1 MKRKFTVTILIAV
14 LALAAVFVTAC
25 GGKESGVTLV
35 DFPPTAT
42 EEAQKLGSVYQL
54 RRTVSDEDGNEYNL
68 TAEVKTSAGA
78 VVSDVIN
85 ASFELTDIGGYTITY
100 TVTVAEGDV
109 RTSVVTVPC
118 YDDTPPVI
126 NIGTPAD
133 GVVDELYTL
142 PAITFSDL
150 DAVSDRSVTVYLV
163 ADDGTLTEVKGLT
176 ETEGTYTFKPT
187 AAGTYRISAYAKDS
201 SGNEVTRTSD
211 FIVDILLEGEVFN
224 PEYSGARDQLSTNK
238 DPNTQYTFVSAED
251 NKDETYG
258 GAYWLVEPA
267 VTGGVETHLDPRL
280 DVSEYAKYDVITF
293 WLYVEST
300 GTPGEFRLAMLN
312 ELTAQQPVMTKEW
325 VCLELDVDTFVAKVG
340 SQYFYYISYG
350 TFTGV
355 RIGEVMGRYTVDYT
369 VTDPV
374 VGEIDAEAGTPA
386 AVTFSVSGSE
396 PADVPYTVT
405 VTNDKTGAVV
415 DTFTADAGSYTY
427 SIATPGDY
435 TLTVAPENEVYYG
448 TVTKHFTVVKDKR
461 IEVDDS
467 YPAVIE
473 AGEPLDLLSAQVIFK
488 DAPTADEV
496 VCTVYT
502 EAEGEW
508 VKATEG
514 VTSDTYTPAAPGR
527 IKVEYTFGNLDPV
540 AFEMDV
546 VRRGEIFDP
555 AYEGARDQLVL
566 SSTLADV
573 TFVPDAENE
582 DATYGGAYWEIHYSE
597 SNNWCN
603 VNLLPRLDWAEYEK
617 YDVITFWAYVET
629 EETGSPE
636 IAMFNDG
643 THKQIVSPN
652 TWTLCEVD
660 LDKFIKN
667 QNEKYFCALNFQG
680 GARKLRIGEIVAKT
694 AAEVSVTGIEA
705 GMIVGGS
712 ADVSFNVTTTPADLP
727 FAVTVSDPS
736 GTAVAVSTEG
746 NAVSFTATAAGDYS
760 YTVVTNTADYYGAVS
775 GTINVAAGNVIL
787 TDGSYAETTEVG
799 QPFALLEATAYVSGE
814 AQATKPE
821 RKLFVKSTADG
832 DWTDITDS
840 VQDNAYTPA
849 TAGVQLKVTYTYT
862 GLEDLEYIVN
872 VALPNEVFN
881 PAAAYAGDMI
891 STSGDKAD
899 HAFIGTVRTFVSDA
913 DNTDE
918 TYGGAYVQFT
928 IPGTGWADVSITPVF
943 DREAYAEYDYVTV
956 WLYIGQKEG
965 ETDGVVAL
973 PFGNSN
979 YHKRKIMTGEWTRI
993 VLVKGYDGMTGTTAD
1008 NVFHTGYVSGNSTD
1022 SDSFNFAKFLTASWA
1037 AQTEFVRI
1045 GEITGHTFDEST
1057 ESTVTVFD
1065 PSADNVAASV
1075 GQNVTSG
1082 TINTTDAVNPDP
1094 DGGYSGAVV
1103 QWTPPASGWANFY
1116 LRPTT
1121 GVPADYAGYA
1131 RLKVWMYIDTTA
1143 GTPVDFEFLMYN
1155 DARARQKVKTDTW
1168 VEVTLDAGLYFDY
1181 VQSKGNGNSG
1191 NPYFISQTG
1200 WNGASVYFGT
1210 MTAVTYTENA

>member
-1 MKRKFTVTILIAV
+1 MKRKFTVTVLIAV
-14 LALAAVFVTAC
+14 LALTVAFAAAC
-25 GGKESGVTLV
+25 GDKTERSDITLV
-35 DFPPTAT
+35 DFPETRT
-42 EEAQKLGSVYQL
+42 EETQTLGDIYQL
-54 RRTVSDEDGNEYNL
+54 RRTVTDTEGNEYAL

-78 VVSDVIN
+78 VVTDIIN

-100 TVTVAEGDV
+100 TATVAKGDV

-118 YDDTPPVI
+118 KDTTPPVV
-126 NIGTPAD
+126 NIGSPAA
-133 GVVDELYTL
+133 GVVGEVYTL

-176 ETEGTYTFKPT
+176 ETEGTYTFTPT

-201 SGNEVTRTSD
+201 SGNEVTRTAD
-211 FIVDILLEGEVFN
+211 FNVDILLEGEVFN

-258 GAYWLVEPA
+258 GAYWLIEPA
-267 VTGGVETHLDPRL
+267 ATGWVNTLLDPRL

-293 WLYVEST
+293 WIYVEST
-300 GTPGEFRLAMLN
+300 STPGTFSMAMFN
-312 ELTAQQPVMTKEW
+312 DKECAQTVMTKEW
-325 VCLELDVDTFVAKVG
+325 VCLELDVDKFIEKVE
-340 SQYFYYISYG
+340 SQYFYAISYG
-350 TFTGV
+350 GITGA
-355 RIGEVMGRYTVDYT
+355 RIGEIMGRYNASFE

-374 VGEIDAEAGTPA
+374 VGTITDQPA
-386 AVTFSVSGSE
+386 KVTFSVTETPEGM
-396 PADVPYTVT
+396 PYTVT
-405 VTNDKTGAVV
+405 VTNDETGAVV
-415 DTFTADAGSYTY
+415 DTFTANAGSYTY

-435 TLTVAPENEVYYG
+435 TLSVAPAESVYYG
-448 TVTKHFTVVKDKR
+448 GATETFTVKRDMR
-461 IEVDDS
+461 IEVEDD
-467 YPAVIE
+467 YPTVVE
-473 AGEPLDLLSAQVIFK
+473 ANVPMDLYGAQVISSGS
-488 DAPTADEV
+488 PTADEV
-496 VCTVYT
+496 VRKIYSYVDDEWVDVTAD
-502 EAEGEW
+502 AEGD
-508 VKATEG
+508 A
-514 VTSDTYTPAAPGR
+514 YTPETVGR
-527 IKVEYTFGNLDPV
+527 IKVEYTFGELDAVTYEIVV
-540 AFEMDV
+540 AG
-546 VRRGEIFDP
+546 RGEIFDP
-555 AYEGARDQLVL
+555 AYEGAREQLGL
-566 SSTLADV
+566 SSTLASMM
-573 TFVPDAENE
+573 FVPDAENE
-582 DATYGGAYWEIHYSE
+582 DTTYGGAYWEIHYSE

-603 VNLLPRLDWAEYEK
+603 VNLLPRLDWSEYEK
-617 YDVITFWAYVET
+617 YDVITFWVYVGYE
-629 EETGSPE
+629 GDARFDV
-636 IAMFNDG
+636 AMFNDG
-643 THKQIVSPN
+643 SHVQNVRTN

-660 LDKFIKN
+660 IDKFISN
-667 QNEKYFCALNFQG
+667 ANSQYFCAHNFRSG
-680 GARKLRIGEIVAKT
+680 THTLRIGEITAKT
-694 AAEVSVTGIEA
+694 AADVAVTGVDA

-712 ADVSFNVTTTPADLP
+712 ADVSFDVTTTPADLP
-727 FAVTVSDPS
+727 FAVTVTDPS
-736 GTAVAVSTEG
+736 GAAVAVSTEG
-746 NAVSFTATAAGDYS
+746 NTVSFTATAAGDYS
-760 YTVVTNTADYYGAVS
+760 YTVVTNTADYYGAAS

-787 TDGSYAETTEVG
+787 TDGSYADITEVG
-799 QPFALLEATAYVSGE
+799 QPFTLLDATAYVSGE
-814 AQATKPE
+814 AQATEPE
-821 RKLFVKSTADG
+821 RKLFIKTAADG
-832 DWTDITDS
+832 DWTDITAS
-840 VQDNAYTPA
+840 VQNNAYTPA
-849 TAGVQLKVTYTYT
+849 AAGIQLKVTYTYA

-872 VALPNEVFN
+872 VAMPNEVFN
-881 PAAAYAGDMI
+881 PAAVYAGDMI
-891 STSGDKAD
+891 STSGG
-899 HAFIGTVRTFVSDA
+899 AFNGTVRTFVSDA

-928 IPGTGWADVSITPVF
+928 IPGTDWADISITPVF
-943 DREAYAEYDYVTV
+943 DREAYAGYDYITV
-956 WLYIGQKEG
+956 WLYIGQKAG

-1008 NVFHTGYVSGNSTD
+1008 NVFHTGYVSGNSTA

-1037 AQTEFVRI
+1037 AQTAFVRV
-1045 GEITGHTFDEST
+1045 GEITGHTFDESN

-1082 TINTTDAVNPDP
+1082 TINTTDAVNPAP
-1094 DGGYSGAVV
+1094 EGGYSGAVV

-1143 GTPVDFEFLMYN
+1143 GTPADFEFLMYN

-1210 MTAVTYTENA
+1210 MTAVTYIEKA

>member
-133 GVVDELYTL
+133 GVVGELYTL

-163 ADDGTLTEVKGLT
+163 ADDGTLTEVEGLT

-374 VGEIDAEAGTPA
+374 VTTITDDPAE
-386 AVTFSVSGSE
+386 VTFSVSGSE

-405 VTNDKTGAVV
+405 VTSDKTGDVV

-427 SIATPGDY
+427 SISDPGDY
-435 TLTVAPENEVYYG
+435 TLTVAPEQEVYYG
-448 TVTKHFTVVKDKR
+448 AVTKQFTVLRDKR
-461 IEVDDS
+461 IEVDGS

-473 AGEPLDLLSAQVIFK
+473 AGEPLALLSAEVVSK
-488 DAPTADEV
+488 GAPTQDVV
-496 VCTVYT
+496 VCKVYT
-502 EAEGEW
+502 EEEGEW
-508 VKATEG
+508 VEVTESVG
-514 VTSDTYTPAAPGR
+514 DTYTPATTGR
-527 IKVEYTFGNLDPV
+527 VKVEYTFDNLDPV

-546 VRRGEIFDP
+546 ARRGEIFDP
-555 AYEGARDQLVL
+555 AYEGALSQMVL
-566 SSTLADV
+566 SQTSAEP

-582 DATYGGAYWEIHYSE
+582 DATYGGAYWEITYSG
-597 SNNWCN
+597 SWCDMSK
-603 VNLLPRLDWAEYEK
+603 LLPRLDWSAYEK

-629 EETGSPE
+629 KETGLPE

-643 THKQIVSPN
+643 AHKQIVSPN

-660 LDKFIKN
+660 LDKFIENAN
-667 QNEKYFCALNFQG
+667 QQYFCSLDFRK
-680 GARKLRIGEIVAKT
+680 GARKLRIGEIMARY
-694 AAEVSVTGIEA
+694 
-705 GMIVGGS
+705 
-712 ADVSFNVTTTPADLP
+712 
-727 FAVTVSDPS
+727 AV
-736 GTAVAVSTEG
+736 
-746 NAVSFTATAAGDYS
+746 S
-760 YTVVTNTADYYGAVS
+760 YTVADLEVGTVDTEAGTPATVTFSVTAAPEVPYTVTVTDAAGEVVAPASSEAGKYTYSIAELGDYTITVAPENEAYYGTVTETFTVKRDMRIEVNGKYPTIIEADVPLTLLSAEVISKGSPTEDAVVRKVYS
-775 GTINVAAGNVIL
+775 RIDEEWVDV
-787 TDGSYAETTEVG
+787 TDDVVG
-799 QPFALLEATAYVSGE
+799 
-814 AQATKPE
+814 
-821 RKLFVKSTADG
+821 D
-832 DWTDITDS
+832 
-840 VQDNAYTPA
+840 AYTPA
-849 TAGVQLKVTYTYT
+849 AAGRIKVEYTFEELDPVVFELT
-862 GLEDLEYIVN
+862 
-872 VALPNEVFN
+872 VARRGEVFD
-881 PAAAYAGDMI
+881 PAASYAGDQI
-891 STSGDKAD
+891 SASGG
-899 HAFIGTVRTFVSDA
+899 AFTGTVKTFVSA
-913 DNTDE
+913 EDNTDE
-918 TYGGAYVQFT
+918 TYGGAYWQFT
-928 IPGTGWADVSITPVF
+928 VPGTDWAGIKLTPTFDVA
-943 DREAYAEYDYVTV
+943 DYAKYDYVTV
-956 WLYIGQKEG
+956 WVYIGQQEG
-965 ETDGVVAL
+965 AAEGVVAL
-973 PFGNSN
+973 PFGNSSH
-979 YHKRKIMTGEWTRI
+979 HKRKIMTGAWTRV
-993 VLVKGYDGMTGTTAD
+993 VLVKPYDGMTGATAD
-1008 NVFHTGYVSGNSTD
+1008 NIFYTNFNSGNAEKAH
-1022 SDSFNFAKFLTASWA
+1022 SFEFNNFITANWA
-1037 AQTEFVRI
+1037 AQNEFVRI
-1045 GEITGHTFDEST
+1045 GEITGHTFDESEAET
-1057 ESTVTVFD
+1057 ITLFD
-1065 PSADNVAASV
+1065 PSAENAAASV

-1116 LRPTT
+1116 LRPMT
-1121 GVPADYAGYA
+1121 GVATDYVGYVRA
-1131 RLKVWMYIDTTA
+1131 KVWIYIKTA
-1143 GTPVDFEFLMYN
+1143 DGTSVDFEMYMFN
-1155 DARARQKVKTDTW
+1155 DAKARQKIKTDTW
-1168 VEVTLDAGLYFDY
+1168 VEMTLDAGMYFDY
-1181 VQSKGNGNSG
+1181 VQGNSG
-1191 NPYFISQTG
+1191 NSSNPYFVSSNAWG
-1200 WNGASVYFGT
+1200 DVELYFGT

>member
-1 MKRKFTVTILIAV
+1 MKRKFTVTVLIAV
-14 LALAAVFVTAC
+14 LALTVAFAAAC
-25 GGKESGVTLV
+25 GDKTERSDITLV
-35 DFPPTAT
+35 DFPETRT
-42 EEAQKLGSVYQL
+42 EETQTLGDIYQL
-54 RRTVSDEDGNEYNL
+54 RRTVTDTEGNEYAL

-78 VVSDVIN
+78 VVTDIIN

-100 TVTVAEGDV
+100 TATVAKGDV

-118 YDDTPPVI
+118 KDTTPPVV
-126 NIGTPAD
+126 NIGSPAA
-133 GVVDELYTL
+133 GVVGEVYTL

-176 ETEGTYTFKPT
+176 ETEGTYTFTPT

-201 SGNEVTRTSD
+201 SGNEVTRTAD
-211 FIVDILLEGEVFN
+211 FNVDILLEGEVFN

-258 GAYWLVEPA
+258 GAYWLIEPA
-267 VTGGVETHLDPRL
+267 ATGWVNTLLDPRL

-293 WLYVEST
+293 WIYVEST
-300 GTPGEFRLAMLN
+300 STPGTFSMAMFN
-312 ELTAQQPVMTKEW
+312 DKECAQTVMTKEW
-325 VCLELDVDTFVAKVG
+325 VCLELDVDKFIEKVE
-340 SQYFYYISYG
+340 SQYFYAISYG
-350 TFTGV
+350 GITGA
-355 RIGEVMGRYTVDYT
+355 RIGEIMGRYNASFE

-374 VGEIDAEAGTPA
+374 VGTITDQPA
-386 AVTFSVSGSE
+386 KVTFSVTETPEGM
-396 PADVPYTVT
+396 PYTVT
-405 VTNDKTGAVV
+405 VTNDETGAVV
-415 DTFTADAGSYTY
+415 DTFTANAGSYTY

-435 TLTVAPENEVYYG
+435 TLSVAPAESVYYG
-448 TVTKHFTVVKDKR
+448 GATETFTVKRDMR
-461 IEVDDS
+461 IEVEDD
-467 YPAVIE
+467 YPTVVE
-473 AGEPLDLLSAQVIFK
+473 ANVPMDLYGAQVISSGS
-488 DAPTADEV
+488 PTADEV
-496 VCTVYT
+496 VRKIYSYVDDEWVDVTAD
-502 EAEGEW
+502 AEGD
-508 VKATEG
+508 A
-514 VTSDTYTPAAPGR
+514 YTPETVGR
-527 IKVEYTFGNLDPV
+527 IKVEYTFGELDAVTYEIVV
-540 AFEMDV
+540 AG
-546 VRRGEIFDP
+546 RGEIFDP
-555 AYEGARDQLVL
+555 AYEGAREQLGL
-566 SSTLADV
+566 SSTLASMM
-573 TFVPDAENE
+573 FVPDAENE
-582 DATYGGAYWEIHYSE
+582 DTTYGGAYWEIHYSE

-603 VNLLPRLDWAEYEK
+603 VNLLPRLDWSEYEK
-617 YDVITFWAYVET
+617 YDVITFWVYVGYE
-629 EETGSPE
+629 GDARFDV
-636 IAMFNDG
+636 AMFNDG
-643 THKQIVSPN
+643 SHVQNVRTN

-660 LDKFIKN
+660 IDKFISN
-667 QNEKYFCALNFQG
+667 ANSQYFCAHNFRSG
-680 GARKLRIGEIVAKT
+680 THTLRIGEITAKT
-694 AAEVSVTGIEA
+694 AADVAVTGVDA

-712 ADVSFNVTTTPADLP
+712 ADVSFDVTTTPADLP
-727 FAVTVSDPS
+727 FAVTVTDPS
-736 GTAVAVSTEG
+736 GAAVAVSTEG
-746 NAVSFTATAAGDYS
+746 NTVSFTATAAGDYS
-760 YTVVTNTADYYGAVS
+760 YTVVTNTADYYGAAS

-787 TDGSYAETTEVG
+787 TDGSYADITEVG
-799 QPFALLEATAYVSGE
+799 QPFTLLDATAYVSGE
-814 AQATKPE
+814 AQATEPE
-821 RKLFVKSTADG
+821 RKLFIKTAADG
-832 DWTDITDS
+832 DWTDITAS
-840 VQDNAYTPA
+840 VQNNAYTPA
-849 TAGVQLKVTYTYT
+849 AAGIQLKVTYTYA

-872 VALPNEVFN
+872 VAMPNEVFN
-881 PAAAYAGDMI
+881 PAAVYAGDMI
-891 STSGDKAD
+891 STSGG
-899 HAFIGTVRTFVSDA
+899 AFNGTVRTFVSDA

-928 IPGTGWADVSITPVF
+928 IPGTDWADISITPVF
-943 DREAYAEYDYVTV
+943 DREAYAGYDYITV
-956 WLYIGQKEG
+956 WLYIGQKAG

-1008 NVFHTGYVSGNSTD
+1008 NVFHTGYVSGNSTA

-1037 AQTEFVRI
+1037 AQTAFVRV
-1045 GEITGHTFDEST
+1045 GEITGHTFDESN

-1082 TINTTDAVNPDP
+1082 TINTTDAVNPAP
-1094 DGGYSGAVV
+1094 EGGYSGAVV

-1143 GTPVDFEFLMYN
+1143 GTPADFEFLMYN

-1210 MTAVTYTENA
+1210 MTAVTYTEKA

>member
-42 EEAQKLGSVYQL
+42 EEAQKLGDVYQL

-126 NIGTPAD
+126 NIGTAAD
-133 GVVDELYTL
+133 GVVGELYTL

-150 DAVSDRSVTVYLV
+150 DAVSERSVTVYLV
-163 ADDGTLTEVKGLT
+163 AADGGLTEVKGLT
-176 ETEGTYTFKPT
+176 ETEGTYTFTPT

-224 PEYSGARDQLSTNK
+224 PEYSGARDQLSTDK
-238 DPNTQYTFVSAED
+238 DPNTNIEFVPAED
-251 NKDETYG
+251 NDDETYG
-258 GAYWLVEPA
+258 GAYWLVEPTD
-267 VTGGVETHLDPRL
+267 TGWVNTYLEPRL

-293 WLYVEST
+293 WIYVEST
-300 GTPGEFRLAMLN
+300 STPGTFKMAMFN
-312 ELTAQQPVMTKEW
+312 DSECAQTVMTQEW
-325 VCLELDVDTFVAKVG
+325 VCLEIDVDKFIEKVE
-340 SQYFYYISYG
+340 SQYFYAISYG
-350 TFTGV
+350 GITGA
-355 RIGEVMGRYTVDYT
+355 RIGEIMGRYNASFE
-369 VTDPV
+369 VTEPE
-374 VGEIDAEAGTPA
+374 VGTITGQPAE
-386 AVTFSVSGSE
+386 VTFSVTETPEGI
-396 PADVPYTVT
+396 PYNVT
-405 VTNDKTGAVV
+405 VTNDETGAVV
-415 DTFTADAGSYTY
+415 DTFTAEDGDYTY

-435 TLTVAPENEVYYG
+435 TLSVSPAEAVYYG
-448 TVTKHFTVVKDKR
+448 GATRNFTVLRDMR
-461 IEVDDS
+461 IEVEDD
-467 YPAVIE
+467 YPTVVE
-473 AGEPLDLLSAQVIFK
+473 ANVPMDLYGAQVISSGS
-488 DAPTADEV
+488 PTAEEV
-496 VCTVYT
+496 VRKIYSYVDDEWVDVTADAEGDVYT
-502 EAEGEW
+502 PEA
-508 VKATEG
+508 V
-514 VTSDTYTPAAPGR
+514 GR
-527 IKVEYTFGNLDPV
+527 IKVEYTFGELDAVTYEIAV
-540 AFEMDV
+540 AG
-546 VRRGEIFDP
+546 RGEIFDP
-555 AYEGARDQLVL
+555 AYEDARSQLVL
-566 SSTLADV
+566 SQKAAV
-573 TFVPDAENE
+573 PTFVPDAENE
-582 DATYGGAYWEIHYSE
+582 DTTYGGAYWNIAYSGD
-597 SNNWCN
+597 WCN
-603 VNLLPRLDWAEYEK
+603 VNLLPRLDWSEYEK
-617 YDVITFWAYVET
+617 YDVITFWVYVGYEGDT
-629 EETGSPE
+629 TFDV
-636 IAMFNDG
+636 AMFNDG
-643 THKQIVSPN
+643 THVQNVRTN

-660 LDKFIKN
+660 IDKFISN
-667 QNEKYFCALNFQG
+667 ANSQYFCAHNFRSG
-680 GARKLRIGEIVAKT
+680 THTLRIGEITAKT
-694 AAEVSVTGIEA
+694 AAEVSVEVSA
-705 GMIVGGS
+705 GMVAAGGS
-712 ADVSFNVTTTPADLP
+712 ADVTLTVTTVPSDLP
-727 FAVTVSDPS
+727 FALTVTNPSGAAVATTVENNVASFETETTGVYTYAVVSDS
-736 GTAVAVSTEG
+736 AEYYGTAEG
-746 NAVSFTATAAGDYS
+746 SFNVYPSNIILLDGD
-760 YTVVTNTADYYGAVS
+760 ADYAGA
-775 GTINVAAGNVIL
+775 
-787 TDGSYAETTEVG
+787 TEVG
-799 QPFALLEATAYVSGE
+799 QPFTLLDATAYVEGTGT
-814 AQATKPE
+814 ADPE
-821 RKLFVKSTADG
+821 RRLFLKTASDG

-881 PAAAYAGDMI
+881 PAAVYAGDMI
-891 STSGDKAD
+891 TTSGDKPD

-928 IPGTGWADVSITPVF
+928 IPGTGWADVSITPTF
-943 DREAYAEYDYVTV
+943 DVSYYAEYDYVTV

-979 YHKRKIMTGEWTRI
+979 YHKRKIMTGAWTRV

-1065 PSADNVAASV
+1065 PSAKNVAASV

-1103 QWTPPASGWANFY
+1103 QWTPPASGWVNFY

-1155 DARARQKVKTDTW
+1155 DTRARQKVKTDTW

-1181 VQSKGNGNSG
+1181 VQSKKGDVNSG

>member
-42 EEAQKLGSVYQL
+42 EEAQKLGDVYQL

-126 NIGTPAD
+126 NIGTAAD
-133 GVVDELYTL
+133 GVVGELYTL

-150 DAVSDRSVTVYLV
+150 DAVSERSVTVYLV
-163 ADDGTLTEVKGLT
+163 AADGGLTEVKGLT
-176 ETEGTYTFKPT
+176 ETEGTYTFTPT

-224 PEYSGARDQLSTNK
+224 PEYSGARDQLSTDK
-238 DPNTQYTFVSAED
+238 DPNTNIEFVPAED
-251 NKDETYG
+251 NDDETYG
-258 GAYWLVEPA
+258 GAYWLVEPTD
-267 VTGGVETHLDPRL
+267 TGWVNTNLEPRL

-293 WLYVEST
+293 WIYVEST
-300 GTPGEFRLAMLN
+300 STPGTFKMAMFNDN
-312 ELTAQQPVMTKEW
+312 ECAQTVMTQEW
-325 VCLELDVDTFVAKVG
+325 VCLEIDVDKFIEKVE
-340 SQYFYYISYG
+340 SQYFYAISYG
-350 TFTGV
+350 GITGA
-355 RIGEVMGRYTVDYT
+355 RIGEIMGRYNASFN

-374 VGEIDAEAGTPA
+374 VGTITDQPAE
-386 AVTFSVSGSE
+386 VTFSVTAD

-405 VTNDKTGAVV
+405 VTSDKTGETV

-427 SIATPGDY
+427 SISDPGDY
-435 TLTVAPENEVYYG
+435 MLTVAPEQEVYYG
-448 TVTKHFTVVKDKR
+448 GATKHFTVLRDKR
-461 IEVDDS
+461 IEVDGS

-473 AGEPLDLLSAQVIFK
+473 AGEPLTLLSAEVISK
-488 DAPTADEV
+488 GAPTQDVV
-496 VCTVYT
+496 VCKVYT
-502 EAEGEW
+502 EEEGEW
-508 VKATEG
+508 VEVTEG
-514 VTSDTYTPAAPGR
+514 VGDTYTPAATGR
-527 IKVEYTFGNLDPV
+527 VKVEYTFGNLDPV

-555 AYEGARDQLVL
+555 AYAGARDQMVV

-573 TFVPDAENE
+573 KFVSAAENE
-582 DATYGGAYWEIHYSE
+582 DATYGGAYWNIAYSG
-597 SNNWCN
+597 NWCN
-603 VNLLPRLDWAEYEK
+603 VNLLPRLDWSEYEK
-617 YDVITFWAYVET
+617 YDVITFWVYVGYEGDARFDVT
-629 EETGSPE
+629 
-636 IAMFNDG
+636 MFNDG
-643 THKQIVSPN
+643 SHVQNVRTN

-660 LDKFIKN
+660 IDKFISN
-667 QNEKYFCALNFQG
+667 ANSQYFCAHNFRSG
-680 GARKLRIGEIVAKT
+680 THTLRIGEITAKT
-694 AAEVSVTGIEA
+694 AADVAVTGVDA

-712 ADVSFNVTTTPADLP
+712 ADVSFDVTTTPADLP
-727 FAVTVSDPS
+727 FAVTVTDPS
-736 GTAVAVSTEG
+736 GAAVAVSTEG
-746 NAVSFTATAAGDYS
+746 NTVSFTATAAGDYS
-760 YTVVTNTADYYGAVS
+760 YTVVTNTADYYGAAS

-787 TDGSYAETTEVG
+787 TDGSYADITEVG
-799 QPFALLEATAYVSGE
+799 QPFTLLDATAYVSGE
-814 AQATKPE
+814 AQATEPE
-821 RKLFVKSTADG
+821 RKLFIKTAADG
-832 DWTDITDS
+832 DWTDITAS
-840 VQDNAYTPA
+840 VQNNAYTPA
-849 TAGVQLKVTYTYT
+849 AAGIQLKVTYTYA

-872 VALPNEVFN
+872 VAMPNEVFN
-881 PAAAYAGDMI
+881 PAAVYAGDMI
-891 STSGDKAD
+891 STSGG
-899 HAFIGTVRTFVSDA
+899 AFNGTVRTFVSDA

-928 IPGTGWADVSITPVF
+928 IPGTDWADISITPVF
-943 DREAYAEYDYVTV
+943 DREAYAGYDYITV
-956 WLYIGQKEG
+956 WLYIGQKAG

-1008 NVFHTGYVSGNSTD
+1008 NVFHTGYVSGNSTA

-1037 AQTEFVRI
+1037 AQTAFVRV
-1045 GEITGHTFDEST
+1045 GEITGHTFDESN

-1082 TINTTDAVNPDP
+1082 TINTTDAVNPAP
-1094 DGGYSGAVV
+1094 EGGYSGAVV

-1143 GTPVDFEFLMYN
+1143 GTPADFEFLMYN

-1210 MTAVTYTENA
+1210 MTAVTYTEKA

>member
-35 DFPPTAT
+35 DFPATAT
-42 EEAQKLGSVYQL
+42 EEAQKLGDVYQL

-126 NIGTPAD
+126 NIGTAAD
-133 GVVDELYTL
+133 GVVGELYTL

-150 DAVSDRSVTVYLV
+150 DAVSERSVTVYLV
-163 ADDGTLTEVKGLT
+163 AADGGLTEVKGLT
-176 ETEGTYTFKPT
+176 ETEGTYTFTPT

-224 PEYSGARDQLSTNK
+224 PEYSGARDQLSTDK
-238 DPNTQYTFVSAED
+238 DPNTNIEFVPAED
-251 NKDETYG
+251 NDDETYG
-258 GAYWLVEPA
+258 GAYWLVEPTDIGW
-267 VTGGVETHLDPRL
+267 VNTYLEPRL

-293 WLYVEST
+293 WIYVEST
-300 GTPGEFRLAMLN
+300 STPGTFKMAMFNDN
-312 ELTAQQPVMTKEW
+312 ECAQTVMTQEW
-325 VCLELDVDTFVAKVG
+325 VCLEIDVDKFIEKVE
-340 SQYFYYISYG
+340 SQYFYAISYG
-350 TFTGV
+350 GITGA
-355 RIGEVMGRYTVDYT
+355 RIGEIMGRYNASFN

-374 VGEIDAEAGTPA
+374 VGTITGQPAE
-386 AVTFSVSGSE
+386 VTFSVTETPEGL
-396 PADVPYTVT
+396 PYNVT
-405 VTNDKTGAVV
+405 VTNDETGAVV
-415 DTFTADAGSYTY
+415 DTFTANAGSYTY

-435 TLTVAPENEVYYG
+435 TLSVSPSEAVYYG
-448 TVTKHFTVVKDKR
+448 GATRNFTVLNDMR
-461 IEVDDS
+461 IEVEDD
-467 YPAVIE
+467 YPTVVE
-473 AGEPLDLLSAQVIFK
+473 ANVPMDLYGAQVISSGS
-488 DAPTADEV
+488 PTPDEV
-496 VCTVYT
+496 VRKIYSYVDDEWVDVTADAEGDVYT
-502 EAEGEW
+502 PEA
-508 VKATEG
+508 V
-514 VTSDTYTPAAPGR
+514 GR
-527 IKVEYTFGNLDPV
+527 IKVEYTFGELDAVTYEIAV
-540 AFEMDV
+540 AG
-546 VRRGEIFDP
+546 RGEIFDP
-555 AYEGARDQLVL
+555 AYEDARSQLVL
-566 SSTLADV
+566 SQKAAV
-573 TFVPDAENE
+573 PTFVPDAENE
-582 DATYGGAYWEIHYSE
+582 DTTYGGAYWNIAYSGD
-597 SNNWCN
+597 WCN
-603 VNLLPRLDWAEYEK
+603 VNLLPRLDWSEYEK
-617 YDVITFWAYVET
+617 YDVITFWVYVGYEGDT
-629 EETGSPE
+629 TFDV
-636 IAMFNDG
+636 AMFNDG
-643 THKQIVSPN
+643 THVQNVRTN

-660 LDKFIKN
+660 IDKFISN
-667 QNEKYFCALNFQG
+667 ANSQYFCAHNFRSG
-680 GARKLRIGEIVAKT
+680 THTLRIGEIVAKT
-694 AAEVSVTGIEA
+694 AAEVSVEVSA
-705 GMIVGGS
+705 GMVAAGGS
-712 ADVSFNVTTTPADLP
+712 ADVTLTVTTTPADLP
-727 FAVTVSDPS
+727 FAVTVTDPS
-736 GTAVAVSTEG
+736 GAAVATTVEN
-746 NAVSFTATAAGDYS
+746 NAVSFETETTGVYTYAVVSDSAEYYGTAEGSFNVYPSNIILLDGD
-760 YTVVTNTADYYGAVS
+760 ADYAGA
-775 GTINVAAGNVIL
+775 
-787 TDGSYAETTEVG
+787 TEVG
-799 QPFALLEATAYVSGE
+799 QPFTLLDATAYVEGTGT
-814 AQATKPE
+814 ADPE
-821 RKLFVKSTADG
+821 RKLFIKTAADG

-881 PAAAYAGDMI
+881 PAAVYAGDRI
-891 STSGDKAD
+891 ATSGDKPD

-928 IPGTGWADVSITPVF
+928 IPGTGWADVSITPTF
-943 DREAYAEYDYVTV
+943 DVSYYAEYDYITV
-956 WLYIGQKEG
+956 WLYIGQKAG

-979 YHKRKIMTGEWTRI
+979 YHKRKIMTGAWTRV

-1008 NVFHTGYVSGNSTD
+1008 NVFHTGYVSGNSTA

-1065 PSADNVAASV
+1065 PSAENVAASV

-1082 TINTTDAVNPDP
+1082 TINTTDAVNPDS
-1094 DGGYSGAVV
+1094 DGGYSGEVV

-1143 GTPVDFEFLMYN
+1143 GTPADFEFLMYN

>member
-35 DFPPTAT
+35 DFPATAT
-42 EEAQKLGSVYQL
+42 EEAQKLGDVYQL

-126 NIGTPAD
+126 NIGTAAD
-133 GVVDELYTL
+133 GVVGELYTL

-150 DAVSDRSVTVYLV
+150 DAVSERSVTVYLV
-163 ADDGTLTEVKGLT
+163 AADGGLTEVKGLT
-176 ETEGTYTFKPT
+176 ETEGTYTFTPT

-224 PEYSGARDQLSTNK
+224 PEYSGARDQLSTDK
-238 DPNTQYTFVSAED
+238 DPNTNIEFVPAED
-251 NKDETYG
+251 NDDETYG
-258 GAYWLVEPA
+258 GAYWLVEPTD
-267 VTGGVETHLDPRL
+267 TGWVNTYLEPRL

-293 WLYVEST
+293 WIYVEST
-300 GTPGEFRLAMLN
+300 STPGTFKMAMFNDN
-312 ELTAQQPVMTKEW
+312 ECAQTVMTQEW
-325 VCLELDVDTFVAKVG
+325 VCLEIDVDKFIEKVE
-340 SQYFYYISYG
+340 SQYFYAISYG
-350 TFTGV
+350 GITGA
-355 RIGEVMGRYTVDYT
+355 RIGEIMGRYNASFE
-369 VTDPV
+369 VTEPE
-374 VGEIDAEAGTPA
+374 VGTITGQPAE
-386 AVTFSVSGSE
+386 VTFSVTETPEGL
-396 PADVPYTVT
+396 PYNVT
-405 VTNDKTGAVV
+405 VTNDETGAVV
-415 DTFTADAGSYTY
+415 DTFTANAGSYTY

-435 TLTVAPENEVYYG
+435 TLSVSPSEAVYYG
-448 TVTKHFTVVKDKR
+448 GATRNFTVLNDMR
-461 IEVDDS
+461 IEVEDD
-467 YPAVIE
+467 YPTVVE
-473 AGEPLDLLSAQVIFK
+473 ANVPMDLYGAQVISSGS
-488 DAPTADEV
+488 PTPDEV
-496 VCTVYT
+496 VRKIYSYVDDEWVDVTADAEGDVYT
-502 EAEGEW
+502 PEA
-508 VKATEG
+508 V
-514 VTSDTYTPAAPGR
+514 GR
-527 IKVEYTFGNLDPV
+527 IKVEYTFGELDAVTYEIAV
-540 AFEMDV
+540 AG
-546 VRRGEIFDP
+546 RGEIFDP
-555 AYEGARDQLVL
+555 AYEDARSQLVL
-566 SSTLADV
+566 SQKAAV
-573 TFVPDAENE
+573 PTFVPDAENE
-582 DATYGGAYWEIHYSE
+582 DTTYGGAYWNIAYSGD
-597 SNNWCN
+597 WCN
-603 VNLLPRLDWAEYEK
+603 VNLLPRLDWSEYEK
-617 YDVITFWAYVET
+617 YDVITFWVYVGYEGDT
-629 EETGSPE
+629 TFDV
-636 IAMFNDG
+636 AMFNDG
-643 THKQIVSPN
+643 THVQNVRTN

-660 LDKFIKN
+660 IDKFISN
-667 QNEKYFCALNFQG
+667 ANSQYFCAHNFRSG
-680 GARKLRIGEIVAKT
+680 THTLRIGEIVAKT
-694 AAEVSVTGIEA
+694 AAEVSVEVSA
-705 GMIVGGS
+705 GMVAAGGS
-712 ADVSFNVTTTPADLP
+712 ADVTLTVTTTPADLP
-727 FAVTVSDPS
+727 FAVTVTDPS
-736 GTAVAVSTEG
+736 GAAVATTVEN
-746 NAVSFTATAAGDYS
+746 NAVSFETETTGVYTYAVVSDSAEYYGTAEGSFNVYPSNIILLDGD
-760 YTVVTNTADYYGAVS
+760 ADYAGA
-775 GTINVAAGNVIL
+775 
-787 TDGSYAETTEVG
+787 TEVG
-799 QPFALLEATAYVSGE
+799 QPFTLLDATAYVEGTGT
-814 AQATKPE
+814 ADPE
-821 RKLFVKSTADG
+821 RKLFIKTAADG

-881 PAAAYAGDMI
+881 PAAVYAGDRI
-891 STSGDKAD
+891 ATSGDKPD

-928 IPGTGWADVSITPVF
+928 IPGTGWADVSITPTF
-943 DREAYAEYDYVTV
+943 DVSYYAEYDYITV
-956 WLYIGQKEG
+956 WLYIGQKAG

-979 YHKRKIMTGEWTRI
+979 YHKRKIMTGAWTRV

-1008 NVFHTGYVSGNSTD
+1008 NVFHTGYVSGNSTA

-1045 GEITGHTFDEST
+1045 GEITGHIFDEST

-1065 PSADNVAASV
+1065 PSAENVAASV

-1082 TINTTDAVNPDP
+1082 TINTTDAVNPDS
-1094 DGGYSGAVV
+1094 DGGYSGEVV

-1143 GTPVDFEFLMYN
+1143 GTPADFEFLMYN

>member
-35 DFPPTAT
+35 DFPATAT
-42 EEAQKLGSVYQL
+42 EEAQKLGDVYQL

-126 NIGTPAD
+126 NIGTAAD
-133 GVVDELYTL
+133 GVVGELYTL

-150 DAVSDRSVTVYLV
+150 DAVSERSVTVYLV
-163 ADDGTLTEVKGLT
+163 AADGGLTEVKGLT
-176 ETEGTYTFKPT
+176 ETEGTYTFTPT

-224 PEYSGARDQLSTNK
+224 PEYSGARDQLSTDK
-238 DPNTQYTFVSAED
+238 DPNTNIEFVPAED
-251 NKDETYG
+251 NDDETYG
-258 GAYWLVEPA
+258 GAYWLVEPTD
-267 VTGGVETHLDPRL
+267 TGWVNTYLEPRL

-293 WLYVEST
+293 WIYVEST
-300 GTPGEFRLAMLN
+300 STPGTFKMAMFNDN
-312 ELTAQQPVMTKEW
+312 ECAQTVMTQEW
-325 VCLELDVDTFVAKVG
+325 VCLEIDVDKFIEKVE
-340 SQYFYYISYG
+340 SQYFYAISYG
-350 TFTGV
+350 GITGA
-355 RIGEVMGRYTVDYT
+355 RIGEIMGRYNASFE
-369 VTDPV
+369 VTEPE
-374 VGEIDAEAGTPA
+374 VGTITGQPAE
-386 AVTFSVSGSE
+386 VTFSVTETPEGL
-396 PADVPYTVT
+396 PYNVT
-405 VTNDKTGAVV
+405 VTNDETGAVV
-415 DTFTADAGSYTY
+415 DTFTANAGSYTY

-435 TLTVAPENEVYYG
+435 TLSVSPSEAVYYG
-448 TVTKHFTVVKDKR
+448 GATRNFTVLNDMR
-461 IEVDDS
+461 IEVEDD
-467 YPAVIE
+467 YPTVVE
-473 AGEPLDLLSAQVIFK
+473 ANVPMDLYGAQVISSGS
-488 DAPTADEV
+488 PTPDEV
-496 VCTVYT
+496 VRKIYSYVDDEWVDVTADAEGDVYT
-502 EAEGEW
+502 PEA
-508 VKATEG
+508 V
-514 VTSDTYTPAAPGR
+514 GR
-527 IKVEYTFGNLDPV
+527 IKVEYTFGELDAVTYEIAV
-540 AFEMDV
+540 AG
-546 VRRGEIFDP
+546 RGEIFDP
-555 AYEGARDQLVL
+555 AYEDARSQLVL
-566 SSTLADV
+566 SQKAAV
-573 TFVPDAENE
+573 PTFVPDAENE
-582 DATYGGAYWEIHYSE
+582 DTTYGGAYWNIAYSGD
-597 SNNWCN
+597 WCN
-603 VNLLPRLDWAEYEK
+603 VNLLPRLDWSEYEK
-617 YDVITFWAYVET
+617 YDVITFWVYVGYE
-629 EETGSPE
+629 SDARFDV
-636 IAMFNDG
+636 AMFNDG
-643 THKQIVSPN
+643 THVQNVRTN

-660 LDKFIKN
+660 IDKFISN
-667 QNEKYFCALNFQG
+667 ANSQYFCAHNFRSG
-680 GARKLRIGEIVAKT
+680 THTLRIGEIVAKT
-694 AAEVSVTGIEA
+694 AAEVSVEVSA
-705 GMIVGGS
+705 GMVAAGGS
-712 ADVSFNVTTTPADLP
+712 ADVTLTVTTTPADLP
-727 FAVTVSDPS
+727 FAVTVTDPS
-736 GTAVAVSTEG
+736 GAAVATTVEN
-746 NAVSFTATAAGDYS
+746 NAVSFETETTGVYTYAVVSDSAEYYGTAEGSFNVYPSNIILLDGD
-760 YTVVTNTADYYGAVS
+760 ADYAGA
-775 GTINVAAGNVIL
+775 
-787 TDGSYAETTEVG
+787 TEVG
-799 QPFALLEATAYVSGE
+799 QPFTLLDATAYVEGTGT
-814 AQATKPE
+814 ADPE
-821 RKLFVKSTADG
+821 RKLFIKTAADG

-881 PAAAYAGDMI
+881 PAAVYAGDRI
-891 STSGDKAD
+891 ATSGDKPD

-928 IPGTGWADVSITPVF
+928 IPGTGWADVSITPTF
-943 DREAYAEYDYVTV
+943 DVSYYAEYDYITV
-956 WLYIGQKEG
+956 WLYIGQKAG

-979 YHKRKIMTGEWTRI
+979 YHKRKIMTGAWTRV

-1008 NVFHTGYVSGNSTD
+1008 NVFHTGYVSGNSTA

-1065 PSADNVAASV
+1065 PSAENVAASV

-1082 TINTTDAVNPDP
+1082 SLTTTGAANPDP
-1094 DGGYSGAVV
+1094 DGSYTGAVV

-1131 RLKVWMYIDTTA
+1131 RIKVWMYIDTTA
-1143 GTPVDFEFLMYN
+1143 GESVDFEFLMYS
-1155 DARARQKVKTDTW
+1155 DTRARQKVKTDTW

-1181 VQSKGNGNSG
+1181 VQSSKGSNNDKKW
-1191 NPYFISQTG
+1191 YFLAQTG
-1200 WNGASVYFGT
+1200 WNGATVYFGT

>member
-35 DFPPTAT
+35 DFPATAT
-42 EEAQKLGSVYQL
+42 EEAQKLGDVYQL

-126 NIGTPAD
+126 NIGTAAD
-133 GVVDELYTL
+133 GVVGELYTL

-150 DAVSDRSVTVYLV
+150 DAVSERSVTVYLV
-163 ADDGTLTEVKGLT
+163 AADGGLTEVKGLT
-176 ETEGTYTFKPT
+176 ETEGTYTFTPT

-224 PEYSGARDQLSTNK
+224 PEYSGARDQLSTDK
-238 DPNTQYTFVSAED
+238 DPNTNIEFVPAED
-251 NKDETYG
+251 NDDETYG
-258 GAYWLVEPA
+258 GAYWLVEPTD
-267 VTGGVETHLDPRL
+267 TGWVNTYLEPRL

-293 WLYVEST
+293 WIYVEST
-300 GTPGEFRLAMLN
+300 STPGTFKMAMFNDN
-312 ELTAQQPVMTKEW
+312 ECAQTVMTQEW
-325 VCLELDVDTFVAKVG
+325 VCLEIDVDKFIEKVE
-340 SQYFYYISYG
+340 SQYFYAISYG
-350 TFTGV
+350 GITGA
-355 RIGEVMGRYTVDYT
+355 RIGEIMGRYNASFE
-369 VTDPV
+369 VTEPE
-374 VGEIDAEAGTPA
+374 VGTITGQPAE
-386 AVTFSVSGSE
+386 VTFSVTETPEGL
-396 PADVPYTVT
+396 PYNVT
-405 VTNDKTGAVV
+405 VTNDETGAVV
-415 DTFTADAGSYTY
+415 DTFTANAGSYTY

-435 TLTVAPENEVYYG
+435 TLSVSPSEAVYYG
-448 TVTKHFTVVKDKR
+448 GATRNFTVLNDMR
-461 IEVDDS
+461 IEVEDD
-467 YPAVIE
+467 YPTVVE
-473 AGEPLDLLSAQVIFK
+473 ANVPMDLYGAQVISSGS
-488 DAPTADEV
+488 PTPDEV
-496 VCTVYT
+496 VRKIYSYVDDEWVDVTADAEGDVYT
-502 EAEGEW
+502 PEA
-508 VKATEG
+508 V
-514 VTSDTYTPAAPGR
+514 GR
-527 IKVEYTFGNLDPV
+527 IKVEYTFGELDAVTYEIAV
-540 AFEMDV
+540 AG
-546 VRRGEIFDP
+546 RGEIFDP
-555 AYEGARDQLVL
+555 AYEDARSQLVL
-566 SSTLADV
+566 SQKAAV
-573 TFVPDAENE
+573 PTFVPDAENE
-582 DATYGGAYWEIHYSE
+582 DTTYGGAYWNIAYSGD
-597 SNNWCN
+597 WCN
-603 VNLLPRLDWAEYEK
+603 VNLLPRLDWSEYEK
-617 YDVITFWAYVET
+617 YDVITFWVYVGYE
-629 EETGSPE
+629 GDARFDV
-636 IAMFNDG
+636 AMFNDG
-643 THKQIVSPN
+643 THVQNVRTN

-660 LDKFIKN
+660 IDKFISN
-667 QNEKYFCALNFQG
+667 ANSQYFCAHNFRSG
-680 GARKLRIGEIVAKT
+680 THTLRIGEIVAKT
-694 AAEVSVTGIEA
+694 AAEVSVEVSA
-705 GMIVGGS
+705 GMVAAGGS
-712 ADVSFNVTTTPADLP
+712 ADVTLTVTTTPADLP
-727 FAVTVSDPS
+727 FAVTVTDPS
-736 GTAVAVSTEG
+736 GAAVATTVEN
-746 NAVSFTATAAGDYS
+746 NAVSFETETTGVYTYAVVSDSAEYYGTAEGSFNVYPSNIILLDGD
-760 YTVVTNTADYYGAVS
+760 ADYAGA
-775 GTINVAAGNVIL
+775 
-787 TDGSYAETTEVG
+787 TEVG
-799 QPFALLEATAYVSGE
+799 QPFTLLDATAYVEGTGT
-814 AQATKPE
+814 ADPE
-821 RKLFVKSTADG
+821 RKLFIKTAADG

-881 PAAAYAGDMI
+881 PAAVYAGDRI
-891 STSGDKAD
+891 ATSGDKPD

-928 IPGTGWADVSITPVF
+928 IPGTGWADVSITPTF
-943 DREAYAEYDYVTV
+943 DVSYYAEYDYITV
-956 WLYIGQKEG
+956 WLYIGQKAG

-979 YHKRKIMTGEWTRI
+979 YHKRKIMTGAWTRV

-1008 NVFHTGYVSGNSTD
+1008 NVFHTGYVSGNSTA

-1065 PSADNVAASV
+1065 PSAENVAASV

-1082 TINTTDAVNPDP
+1082 TINTTDAVNPDS
-1094 DGGYSGAVV
+1094 DGGYSGEVV

>member
-35 DFPPTAT
+35 DFPATAT
-42 EEAQKLGSVYQL
+42 EESQKLGDVYQL

-126 NIGTPAD
+126 NIGTAAD
-133 GVVDELYTL
+133 GVVGELYTL

-150 DAVSDRSVTVYLV
+150 DAVSERSVTVYLV
-163 ADDGTLTEVKGLT
+163 AADGGLTEVKGLT
-176 ETEGTYTFKPT
+176 ETEGTYTFTPT

-238 DPNTQYTFVSAED
+238 AMSTNIEFVPAED
-251 NKDETYG
+251 NDDETYG
-258 GAYWLVEPA
+258 GAYWLVEPTD
-267 VTGGVETHLDPRL
+267 TGWVNTYLEPRL

-293 WLYVEST
+293 WIYVEST
-300 GTPGEFRLAMLN
+300 STPGTFKMAMFN
-312 ELTAQQPVMTKEW
+312 DSECAQTVMTQEW
-325 VCLELDVDTFVAKVG
+325 VCLEIDVDKFIEKVE
-340 SQYFYYISYG
+340 SQYFYAISYG
-350 TFTGV
+350 GITGA
-355 RIGEVMGRYTVDYT
+355 RIGEIMGRYNASFE

-374 VGEIDAEAGTPA
+374 VGTITDQPAE
-386 AVTFSVSGSE
+386 VTFSVTETPEGL
-396 PADVPYTVT
+396 PYNVT
-405 VTNDKTGAVV
+405 VTNDETGAVV
-415 DTFTADAGSYTY
+415 DTFTAEDGDYTY

-435 TLTVAPENEVYYG
+435 TLSVSPAEAVYYG
-448 TVTKHFTVVKDKR
+448 GATRNFTVLNDMR
-461 IEVDDS
+461 IEVEDD
-467 YPAVIE
+467 YPTVVE
-473 AGEPLDLLSAQVIFK
+473 ANVPMDLYSAQVISGGS
-488 DAPTADEV
+488 PTADAV
-496 VCTVYT
+496 VRKIYSYVDDEWGDVTAD
-502 EAEGEW
+502 AEGD
-508 VKATEG
+508 A
-514 VTSDTYTPAAPGR
+514 YTPETVGR
-527 IKVEYTFGNLDPV
+527 IKVEYTFGTLDAV
-540 AFEMDV
+540 AYEIAV
-546 VRRGEIFDP
+546 AGRGEIFDP
-555 AYEGARDQLVL
+555 AYEDARSQLVL
-566 SSTLADV
+566 SQKAAV
-573 TFVPDAENE
+573 PTFVPDAENE
-582 DATYGGAYWEIHYSE
+582 DTTYGGAYWNIAYSGD
-597 SNNWCN
+597 WCN
-603 VNLLPRLDWAEYEK
+603 VNLLPRLDWSEYKK
-617 YDVITFWAYVET
+617 YDVITFWVYVGYE
-629 EETGSPE
+629 SDARFDV
-636 IAMFNDG
+636 AMFNDG
-643 THKQIVSPN
+643 SHVQNVRTN

-660 LDKFIKN
+660 IDKFISN
-667 QNEKYFCALNFQG
+667 ANSQYFCAHNFRSG
-680 GARKLRIGEIVAKT
+680 THTLRIGEITAKK
-694 AAEVSVTGIEA
+694 AAEVSVEVSA
-705 GMIVGGS
+705 GMVAAGGS
-712 ADVSFNVTTTPADLP
+712 ADVTLTVTTVPSDLP
-727 FAVTVSDPS
+727 FALTVTDPS
-736 GTAVAVSTEG
+736 GAAVATTVEN
-746 NAVSFTATAAGDYS
+746 NAVSFETETTGVYTYAVVSDSAEYYGTAEGSFNVYPSNIILLDGD
-760 YTVVTNTADYYGAVS
+760 ADYAGA
-775 GTINVAAGNVIL
+775 
-787 TDGSYAETTEVG
+787 TEVG
-799 QPFALLEATAYVSGE
+799 QPFTLLDATAYVEGTGT
-814 AQATKPE
+814 ADPE
-821 RKLFVKSTADG
+821 RKLFIKTAADG
-832 DWTDITDS
+832 DWTDITAS
-840 VQDNAYTPA
+840 VQDNAYTPD
-849 TAGVQLKVTYTYT
+849 TAGVQLKVTYTYA

-872 VALPNEVFN
+872 VAMPNEVFN
-881 PAAAYAGDMI
+881 PAAVYAGDMI
-891 STSGDKAD
+891 ATSGDKAD

-928 IPGTGWADVSITPVF
+928 IPGTGWADVSITPTF
-943 DREAYAEYDYVTV
+943 DVSYYAEYDYVTV
-956 WLYIGQKEG
+956 WLYIGQKAG

-1008 NVFHTGYVSGNSTD
+1008 NVFHTGYVSGNSTA

-1065 PSADNVAASV
+1065 PSAKNVAASV

-1103 QWTPPASGWANFY
+1103 QWTPPASGWVNFY

-1155 DARARQKVKTDTW
+1155 DTRARQKVKTDTW

>member
-1 MKRKFTVTILIAV
+1 MKRKFTVTVLIAV

-35 DFPPTAT
+35 DFPETRT
-42 EEAQKLGSVYQL
+42 EETQTLGDIYQL
-54 RRTVSDEDGNEYNL
+54 RRTVTDTEGNEYAL
-68 TAEVKTSAGA
+68 TAEVRTSAGA
-78 VVSDVIN
+78 VVTDIIN
-85 ASFELTDIGGYTITY
+85 ASFELTDINGYTITY
-100 TVTVAEGDV
+100 TATVAKGDV

-118 YDDTPPVI
+118 KDTTPPVV
-126 NIGTPAD
+126 NIGSPAA
-133 GVVDELYTL
+133 GVVNELYTL
-142 PAITFSDL
+142 PAITFSDMV
-150 DAVSDRSVTVYLV
+150 AVTEKSVKVYLV
-163 ADDGTLTEVKGLT
+163 AADGSLTEVQDLT
-176 ETEGTYTFKPT
+176 ETEGTYTFTPT
-187 AAGTYRISAYAKDS
+187 AAGTYRISAYAKDGA
-201 SGNEVTRTSD
+201 GNEVTRTAD
-211 FIVDILLEGEVFN
+211 FNVDTLREGEVFD
-224 PEYSGARDQLSTNK
+224 PAYSGARDQIRTDKSGTNFE
-238 DPNTQYTFVSAED
+238 FVSAED
-251 NKDETYG
+251 NTDETYG
-258 GAYWLVEPA
+258 GAYWLIEPA
-267 VTGGVETHLDPRL
+267 ATGWVNTLLDPRL
-280 DVSEYAKYDVITF
+280 DVSEYVKYDVITF

-300 GTPGEFRLAMLN
+300 SAPGTFVLSILN
-312 ELTAQQPVMTKEW
+312 DNDSKQTVMTKEW
-325 VCLELDVDTFVAKVG
+325 VCLELDVDTFVANVG
-340 SQYFYYISYG
+340 SQYFYAISYG

-374 VGEIDAEAGTPA
+374 VTTITDDPAE
-386 AVTFSVSGSE
+386 VTFSVSGSE

-405 VTNDKTGAVV
+405 VTSDKTGETV

-427 SIATPGDY
+427 SISDPGDY
-435 TLTVAPENEVYYG
+435 TLTVAPEQEVYYG
-448 TVTKHFTVVKDKR
+448 GATKHFTVLRDKR
-461 IEVDDS
+461 IEVDGS

-473 AGEPLDLLSAQVIFK
+473 AGEPLTLLSAEVVSK
-488 DAPTADEV
+488 GAPTQDVV
-496 VCTVYT
+496 VCKVYT
-502 EAEGEW
+502 EEEGEW
-508 VKATEG
+508 VEVTEG
-514 VTSDTYTPAAPGR
+514 VGDTYTPAATGR
-527 IKVEYTFGNLDPV
+527 VKVEYTFGTLDAV
-540 AFEMDV
+540 AYEIAV
-546 VRRGEIFDP
+546 AGRGEIFDP
-555 AYEGARDQLVL
+555 AYEDARSQLVL
-566 SSTLADV
+566 SQTAAKP

-582 DATYGGAYWEIHYSE
+582 DTTYGGAYWNIEYSG
-597 SNNWCN
+597 NWCN
-603 VNLLPRLDWAEYEK
+603 VNLLPRLDWSAYEK
-617 YDVITFWAYVET
+617 YDVITFWVYVGYEGDET
-629 EETGSPE
+629 FAVT
-636 IAMFNDG
+636 MFNDG
-643 THKQIVSPN
+643 SHVQNVRTN

-660 LDKFIKN
+660 IDKFIA
-667 QNEKYFCALNFQG
+667 NENSQYFCAHNFQG
-680 GARKLRIGEIVAKT
+680 GTHTLRIGEITAKKAADVA
-694 AAEVSVTGIEA
+694 VTGVDA

-727 FAVTVSDPS
+727 FAVTVTDPS
-736 GTAVAVSTEG
+736 GAAVATTVEN
-746 NAVSFTATAAGDYS
+746 NAVSFETETTGVYTYAVVSDSAEYYGTAEGSFNVYPSNIILLDGD
-760 YTVVTNTADYYGAVS
+760 ADYAGA
-775 GTINVAAGNVIL
+775 
-787 TDGSYAETTEVG
+787 TEVG
-799 QPFALLEATAYVSGE
+799 QPFTLLDATAYVEGTGT
-814 AQATKPE
+814 ADPE
-821 RKLFVKSTADG
+821 RKLFIKTAADG

-881 PAAAYAGDMI
+881 PAAVYAGDMI
-891 STSGDKAD
+891 TTSGDKPD

-928 IPGTGWADVSITPVF
+928 IPGTGWADVSITPTF
-943 DREAYAEYDYVTV
+943 DVSYYAEYDYVTV

-979 YHKRKIMTGEWTRI
+979 YHKRKIMTGAWTRV

-1065 PSADNVAASV
+1065 PSAKNVAASV

-1082 TINTTDAVNPDP
+1082 TINTTDAVNPAS

>member
-1 MKRKFTVTILIAV
+1 MKRKFTVTVLIAV
-14 LALAAVFVTAC
+14 LALTVAFAAAC
-25 GGKESGVTLV
+25 GDKTERSDITLV
-35 DFPPTAT
+35 DFPETRT
-42 EEAQKLGSVYQL
+42 EETQTLGDIYQL
-54 RRTVSDEDGNEYNL
+54 RRTVTDTEGNEYAL

-78 VVSDVIN
+78 VVTDIIN

-100 TVTVAEGDV
+100 TATVAKGDV

-118 YDDTPPVI
+118 KDTTPPVV
-126 NIGTPAD
+126 NIGSPAA
-133 GVVDELYTL
+133 GVVGEVYTL

-176 ETEGTYTFKPT
+176 ETEGTYTFTPT

-201 SGNEVTRTSD
+201 SGNEVTRTAD
-211 FIVDILLEGEVFN
+211 FNVDILLEGEVFN

-258 GAYWLVEPA
+258 GAYWLIEPA
-267 VTGGVETHLDPRL
+267 ATGWVNTLLDPRL

-293 WLYVEST
+293 WIYVEST
-300 GTPGEFRLAMLN
+300 STPGTFSMAMFN
-312 ELTAQQPVMTKEW
+312 DKECAQTVMTKEW
-325 VCLELDVDTFVAKVG
+325 VCLELDVDKFIEKVE
-340 SQYFYYISYG
+340 SQYFYAISYG
-350 TFTGV
+350 GITGA
-355 RIGEVMGRYTVDYT
+355 RIGEIMGRYNASFE

-374 VGEIDAEAGTPA
+374 VGTITDQPA
-386 AVTFSVSGSE
+386 KVTFSVTETPEGM
-396 PADVPYTVT
+396 PYTVT
-405 VTNDKTGAVV
+405 VTNDETGAVV
-415 DTFTADAGSYTY
+415 DTFTANAGSYTY

-435 TLTVAPENEVYYG
+435 TLSVAPAESVYYG
-448 TVTKHFTVVKDKR
+448 GATETFTVKRDMR
-461 IEVDDS
+461 IEVEDD
-467 YPAVIE
+467 YPTVVE
-473 AGEPLDLLSAQVIFK
+473 ANVPMDLYGAQVISSGS
-488 DAPTADEV
+488 PTADEV
-496 VCTVYT
+496 VRKIYSYVDDEWVDVTAD
-502 EAEGEW
+502 AEGD
-508 VKATEG
+508 A
-514 VTSDTYTPAAPGR
+514 YTPETVGR
-527 IKVEYTFGNLDPV
+527 IKVEYTFGELDAVTYEIVV
-540 AFEMDV
+540 AG
-546 VRRGEIFDP
+546 RGEIFDP
-555 AYEGARDQLVL
+555 AYEGAREQLGL
-566 SSTLADV
+566 SSTLASV
-573 TFVPDAENE
+573 MFVPDAENE
-582 DATYGGAYWEIHYSE
+582 DTTYGGAYWEIHYSE

-603 VNLLPRLDWAEYEK
+603 VNLLPRLDWADYEK

-629 EETGSPE
+629 EETGLPE

-643 THKQIVSPN
+643 AHKQIVSPN

-660 LDKFIKN
+660 LDKFIAN
-667 QNEKYFCALNFQG
+667 ANSAYFCALNFQG

-694 AAEVSVTGIEA
+694 AADVAVEVSA
-705 GMIVGGS
+705 GMVAAGGS
-712 ADVSFNVTTTPADLP
+712 ADVTLTVTTTPADLP
-727 FAVTVSDPS
+727 FAVTVTDPS
-736 GTAVAVSTEG
+736 GAAVATTVEN
-746 NAVSFTATAAGDYS
+746 NAVSFETETTGVYTYAVVSDSAEYYGTAEGSFNVYPSNIILLDGD
-760 YTVVTNTADYYGAVS
+760 ADYAGA
-775 GTINVAAGNVIL
+775 
-787 TDGSYAETTEVG
+787 TEVG
-799 QPFALLEATAYVSGE
+799 QPFTLLDATAYVEGTGT
-814 AQATKPE
+814 ADPE
-821 RKLFVKSTADG
+821 RKLFIKTAADG

-881 PAAAYAGDMI
+881 PAAVYAGDRI
-891 STSGDKAD
+891 ATSGDKPD

-928 IPGTGWADVSITPVF
+928 IPGTGWADVSITPTF
-943 DREAYAEYDYVTV
+943 DVSYYAEYDYITV
-956 WLYIGQKEG
+956 WLYIGQKAG

-979 YHKRKIMTGEWTRI
+979 YHKRKIMTGAWTRV

-1008 NVFHTGYVSGNSTD
+1008 NVFHTGYVSGNSTA

-1045 GEITGHTFDEST
+1045 GEITGHIFDEST

-1065 PSADNVAASV
+1065 PSAENVAASV

-1082 TINTTDAVNPDP
+1082 TINTTDAVNPDS
-1094 DGGYSGAVV
+1094 DGGYSGEVV

-1143 GTPVDFEFLMYN
+1143 GTPADFEFLMYN

>member
-133 GVVDELYTL
+133 GVVGELYTL

-150 DAVSDRSVTVYLV
+150 DAVSERSVTVYLV
-163 ADDGTLTEVKGLT
+163 AADGGLTEVKGLT

-238 DPNTQYTFVSAED
+238 AMSTNIEFVPAED
-251 NKDETYG
+251 NDDETYG
-258 GAYWLVEPA
+258 GAYWLVEPTDTDDW
-267 VTGGVETHLDPRL
+267 VNTFLTPRL

-293 WLYVEST
+293 WLYIEST
-300 GTPGEFRLAMLN
+300 GTPGDLQIYLLN
-312 ELTAQQPVMTKEW
+312 DTDSKQSVRSLEW
-325 VCLELDVDTFVAKVG
+325 VCVELDVDTFVANIG
-340 SQYFYYISYG
+340 TQYFYALKYG
-350 TFTGV
+350 TLTGV
-355 RIGEVMGRYTVDYT
+355 RIGEVMGRYNASFE

-374 VGEIDAEAGTPA
+374 VGTIDGEILAEATPA
-386 AVTFSVSGSE
+386 EVTFRVTETPEGL
-396 PADVPYTVT
+396 PYNVT
-405 VTNDKTGAVV
+405 VTNDETGAVV
-415 DTFTADAGSYTY
+415 DTFTAEDGDYTY

-435 TLTVAPENEVYYG
+435 TLSVSPAEAVYYG
-448 TVTKHFTVVKDKR
+448 GVTKQFTVIRDPR
-461 IEVDDS
+461 IEVEDD
-467 YPAVIE
+467 YPTVVE
-473 AGEPLDLLSAQVIFK
+473 ANVPMDLYGAQVISSGS
-488 DAPTADEV
+488 PTADEV
-496 VCTVYT
+496 VRKIYSYVDDEWVDVTAD
-502 EAEGEW
+502 AEGD
-508 VKATEG
+508 A
-514 VTSDTYTPAAPGR
+514 YTPETVGR
-527 IKVEYTFGNLDPV
+527 IKVEYTFGELDAVTYEIAV
-540 AFEMDV
+540 AG
-546 VRRGEIFDP
+546 RGEIFDP
-555 AYEGARDQLVL
+555 AYEDARSQLVL
-566 SSTLADV
+566 SQTAAKP
-573 TFVPDAENE
+573 TFVSDAENE
-582 DATYGGAYWEIHYSE
+582 DTTYGGAYWNIAYSGD
-597 SNNWCN
+597 WCN
-603 VNLLPRLDWAEYEK
+603 VNLLPRLDWSEYEK
-617 YDVITFWAYVET
+617 YDVITFWVYVGYE
-629 EETGSPE
+629 GDARFDV
-636 IAMFNDG
+636 AMFNDG
-643 THKQIVSPN
+643 SHVQNVRTN

-660 LDKFIKN
+660 IDKFISN
-667 QNEKYFCALNFQG
+667 ANSQYFCAHNFRSG
-680 GARKLRIGEIVAKT
+680 THTLRIGEITAKT
-694 AAEVSVTGIEA
+694 AADVAVTGVDA

-712 ADVSFNVTTTPADLP
+712 ADVSFDVTTTPADLP
-727 FAVTVSDPS
+727 FAVTVTDPS
-736 GTAVAVSTEG
+736 GAAVAVSTEG
-746 NAVSFTATAAGDYS
+746 NTVSFTATAAGDYS
-760 YTVVTNTADYYGAVS
+760 YTVVTNTADYYGAAS

-787 TDGSYAETTEVG
+787 TDGSYADITEVG
-799 QPFALLEATAYVSGE
+799 QPFTLLDATAYVSGE
-814 AQATKPE
+814 AQATEPE
-821 RKLFVKSTADG
+821 RKLFIKTAADG
-832 DWTDITDS
+832 DWTDITAS
-840 VQDNAYTPA
+840 VQNNAYTPA
-849 TAGVQLKVTYTYT
+849 AAGIQLKVTYTYA

-872 VALPNEVFN
+872 VAMPNEVFN
-881 PAAAYAGDMI
+881 PAAVYAGDMI
-891 STSGDKAD
+891 STSGG
-899 HAFIGTVRTFVSDA
+899 AFNGTVRTFVSDA

-928 IPGTGWADVSITPVF
+928 IPGTDWADISITPVF
-943 DREAYAEYDYVTV
+943 DREAYAGYDYITV
-956 WLYIGQKEG
+956 WLYIGQKAG

-1008 NVFHTGYVSGNSTD
+1008 NVFHTGYVSGNSTA

-1037 AQTEFVRI
+1037 AQTAFVRV
-1045 GEITGHTFDEST
+1045 GEITGHTFDESN

-1082 TINTTDAVNPDP
+1082 TINTTDAVNPAP
-1094 DGGYSGAVV
+1094 EGGYSGAVV

-1143 GTPVDFEFLMYN
+1143 GTPADFEFLMYN

-1210 MTAVTYTENA
+1210 MTAVTYTEKA

>member
-35 DFPPTAT
+35 DFPATAT
-42 EEAQKLGSVYQL
+42 EEAQKLGDVYQL

-126 NIGTPAD
+126 NIGTAAD
-133 GVVDELYTL
+133 GVVGELYTL

-150 DAVSDRSVTVYLV
+150 DAVSERSVTVYLV
-163 ADDGTLTEVKGLT
+163 AADGGLTEVKGLT
-176 ETEGTYTFKPT
+176 ETEGTYTFTPT

-224 PEYSGARDQLSTNK
+224 PEYSGARDQLSTDK
-238 DPNTQYTFVSAED
+238 DPNTNIEFVPAED
-251 NKDETYG
+251 NDDETYG
-258 GAYWLVEPA
+258 GAYWLVEPTD
-267 VTGGVETHLDPRL
+267 TGWVNTYLEPRL

-293 WLYVEST
+293 WIYVEST
-300 GTPGEFRLAMLN
+300 STPGTFKMAMFNDN
-312 ELTAQQPVMTKEW
+312 ECAQTVMTQEW
-325 VCLELDVDTFVAKVG
+325 VCLEIDVDKFIEKVE
-340 SQYFYYISYG
+340 SQYFYAISYG
-350 TFTGV
+350 GITGA
-355 RIGEVMGRYTVDYT
+355 RIGEIMGRYNASFE
-369 VTDPV
+369 VTEPE
-374 VGEIDAEAGTPA
+374 VGTITGQPAE
-386 AVTFSVSGSE
+386 VTFSVTETPEGL
-396 PADVPYTVT
+396 PYNVT
-405 VTNDKTGAVV
+405 VTNDETGAVV
-415 DTFTADAGSYTY
+415 DTFTANAGSYTY

-435 TLTVAPENEVYYG
+435 TLSVSPSEAVYYG
-448 TVTKHFTVVKDKR
+448 GATRNFTVLNDMR
-461 IEVDDS
+461 IEVEDD
-467 YPAVIE
+467 YPTVVE
-473 AGEPLDLLSAQVIFK
+473 ANVPMDLYGAQVISSGS
-488 DAPTADEV
+488 PTPDEV
-496 VCTVYT
+496 VRKIYSYVDDEWVDVTADAEGDVYT
-502 EAEGEW
+502 PEA
-508 VKATEG
+508 V
-514 VTSDTYTPAAPGR
+514 GR
-527 IKVEYTFGNLDPV
+527 IKVEYTFGELDAVTYEIAV
-540 AFEMDV
+540 AG
-546 VRRGEIFDP
+546 RGEIFDP
-555 AYEGARDQLVL
+555 AYEDARSQLVL
-566 SSTLADV
+566 SQKAAV
-573 TFVPDAENE
+573 PTFVPDAENE
-582 DATYGGAYWEIHYSE
+582 DTTYGGAYWNIAYSGD
-597 SNNWCN
+597 WCN
-603 VNLLPRLDWAEYEK
+603 VNLLPRLDWSEYEK
-617 YDVITFWAYVET
+617 YDVITFWVYVGYEGDT
-629 EETGSPE
+629 TFDV
-636 IAMFNDG
+636 AMFNDG
-643 THKQIVSPN
+643 THVQNVRTN

-660 LDKFIKN
+660 IDKFISN
-667 QNEKYFCALNFQG
+667 ANSQYFCAHNFRSG
-680 GARKLRIGEIVAKT
+680 THTLRIGEIVAKT
-694 AAEVSVTGIEA
+694 AAEVSVEVSA
-705 GMIVGGS
+705 GMVAAGGS
-712 ADVSFNVTTTPADLP
+712 ADVTLTVTTTPADLP
-727 FAVTVSDPS
+727 FAVTVTDPS
-736 GTAVAVSTEG
+736 GAAVATTVEN
-746 NAVSFTATAAGDYS
+746 NAVSFETETTGVYTYAVVSDSAEYYGTAEGSFNVYPSNIILLDGD
-760 YTVVTNTADYYGAVS
+760 ADYAGA
-775 GTINVAAGNVIL
+775 
-787 TDGSYAETTEVG
+787 TEVG
-799 QPFALLEATAYVSGE
+799 QPFTLLDATAYVEGTGT
-814 AQATKPE
+814 ADPE
-821 RKLFVKSTADG
+821 RKLFIKTAADG

-881 PAAAYAGDMI
+881 PAAVYAGDRI
-891 STSGDKAD
+891 ATSGDKPD

-928 IPGTGWADVSITPVF
+928 IPGTGWADVSITPTF
-943 DREAYAEYDYVTV
+943 DVSYYAEYDYITV
-956 WLYIGQKEG
+956 WLYIGQKAG

-979 YHKRKIMTGEWTRI
+979 YHKRKIMTGAWTRV

-1008 NVFHTGYVSGNSTD
+1008 NVFHTGYVSGNSTA

-1065 PSADNVAASV
+1065 PSAENVAASV

-1082 TINTTDAVNPDP
+1082 TINTTDAVNPDS
-1094 DGGYSGAVV
+1094 DGGYSGEVV

-1143 GTPVDFEFLMYN
+1143 GTPADFEFLMYN

>member
-35 DFPPTAT
+35 DFPATAT
-42 EEAQKLGSVYQL
+42 EEAQKLGDVYQL

-126 NIGTPAD
+126 NIGTAAD
-133 GVVDELYTL
+133 GVVGELYTL

-150 DAVSDRSVTVYLV
+150 DAVSERSVTVYLV
-163 ADDGTLTEVKGLT
+163 AADGGLTEVKGLT
-176 ETEGTYTFKPT
+176 ETEGTYTFTPT

-224 PEYSGARDQLSTNK
+224 PEYSGARDQLSTDK
-238 DPNTQYTFVSAED
+238 DPNTNIEFVPAED
-251 NKDETYG
+251 NDDETYG
-258 GAYWLVEPA
+258 GAYWLVEPTD
-267 VTGGVETHLDPRL
+267 TGWVNTYLEPRL

-293 WLYVEST
+293 WIYVEST
-300 GTPGEFRLAMLN
+300 STPGTFKMAMFNDN
-312 ELTAQQPVMTKEW
+312 ECAQTVMAQEW
-325 VCLELDVDTFVAKVG
+325 VCLEIDVDKFIEKVE
-340 SQYFYYISYG
+340 SQYFYAISYG
-350 TFTGV
+350 GITGA
-355 RIGEVMGRYTVDYT
+355 RIGEIMGRYNASFE
-369 VTDPV
+369 VTEPE
-374 VGEIDAEAGTPA
+374 VGTITGQPAE
-386 AVTFSVSGSE
+386 VTFSVTETPEGL
-396 PADVPYTVT
+396 PYNVT
-405 VTNDKTGAVV
+405 VTNDETGAVV
-415 DTFTADAGSYTY
+415 DTFTANAGSYTY

-435 TLTVAPENEVYYG
+435 TLSVSPSEAVYYG
-448 TVTKHFTVVKDKR
+448 GATRNFTVLNDMR
-461 IEVDDS
+461 IEVEDD
-467 YPAVIE
+467 YPTVVE
-473 AGEPLDLLSAQVIFK
+473 ANVPMDLYGAQVISSGS
-488 DAPTADEV
+488 PTPDEV
-496 VCTVYT
+496 VRKIYSYVDDEWVDVTADAEGDVYT
-502 EAEGEW
+502 PEA
-508 VKATEG
+508 V
-514 VTSDTYTPAAPGR
+514 GR
-527 IKVEYTFGNLDPV
+527 IKVEYTFGELDAVTYEIAV
-540 AFEMDV
+540 AG
-546 VRRGEIFDP
+546 RGEIFDP
-555 AYEGARDQLVL
+555 AYEDARSQLVL
-566 SSTLADV
+566 SQKAAV
-573 TFVPDAENE
+573 PTFVPDAENE
-582 DATYGGAYWEIHYSE
+582 DTTYGGAYWNIAYSGD
-597 SNNWCN
+597 WCN
-603 VNLLPRLDWAEYEK
+603 VNLLPRLDWSEYEK
-617 YDVITFWAYVET
+617 YDVITFWVYVGYEGDT
-629 EETGSPE
+629 TFDV
-636 IAMFNDG
+636 AMFNDG
-643 THKQIVSPN
+643 THVQNVRTN

-660 LDKFIKN
+660 IDKFISN
-667 QNEKYFCALNFQG
+667 ANSQYFCAHNFRSG
-680 GARKLRIGEIVAKT
+680 THTLRIGEIVAKT
-694 AAEVSVTGIEA
+694 AAEVSVEVSA
-705 GMIVGGS
+705 GMVAAGGS
-712 ADVSFNVTTTPADLP
+712 ADVTLTVTTTPADLP
-727 FAVTVSDPS
+727 FAVTVTDPS
-736 GTAVAVSTEG
+736 GAAVATTVEN
-746 NAVSFTATAAGDYS
+746 NAVSFETETTGVYTYAVVSDSAEYYGTAEGSFNVYPSNIILLDGD
-760 YTVVTNTADYYGAVS
+760 ADYAGA
-775 GTINVAAGNVIL
+775 
-787 TDGSYAETTEVG
+787 TEVG
-799 QPFALLEATAYVSGE
+799 QPFTLLDATAYVEGTGT
-814 AQATKPE
+814 ADPE
-821 RKLFVKSTADG
+821 RKLFIKTAADG

-881 PAAAYAGDMI
+881 PAAVYAGDRI
-891 STSGDKAD
+891 ATSGDKPD

-928 IPGTGWADVSITPVF
+928 IPGTGWADVSITPTF
-943 DREAYAEYDYVTV
+943 DVSYYAEYDYITV
-956 WLYIGQKEG
+956 WLYIGQKAG

-979 YHKRKIMTGEWTRI
+979 YHKRKIMTGAWTRV

-1008 NVFHTGYVSGNSTD
+1008 NVFHTGYVSGNSTA

-1065 PSADNVAASV
+1065 PSAENVAASV

-1082 TINTTDAVNPDP
+1082 TINTTDAVNPDS
-1094 DGGYSGAVV
+1094 DGGYSGEVV

-1143 GTPVDFEFLMYN
+1143 GTPADFEFLMYN

>member
-35 DFPPTAT
+35 DFPATAT

-126 NIGTPAD
+126 NIGTAAD
-133 GVVDELYTL
+133 GVVGELYTL

-150 DAVSDRSVTVYLV
+150 DAVSERSVTVYLV
-163 ADDGTLTEVKGLT
+163 AADGGLTEVKGLT
-176 ETEGTYTFKPT
+176 ETEGTYTFTPT

-224 PEYSGARDQLSTNK
+224 PEYSGARDQLSTDK
-238 DPNTQYTFVSAED
+238 DPNTNIEFVPAED
-251 NKDETYG
+251 NDDETYG
-258 GAYWLVEPA
+258 GAYWLVEPTD
-267 VTGGVETHLDPRL
+267 TGWVNTYLEPRL

-293 WLYVEST
+293 WIYVEST
-300 GTPGEFRLAMLN
+300 STPGTFKMAMFNDN
-312 ELTAQQPVMTKEW
+312 ECAQTVMTQEW
-325 VCLELDVDTFVAKVG
+325 VCLEIDVDKFIEKVE
-340 SQYFYYISYG
+340 SQYFYAISYG
-350 TFTGV
+350 GITGA
-355 RIGEVMGRYTVDYT
+355 RIGEIMGRYNASFE
-369 VTDPV
+369 VTEPE
-374 VGEIDAEAGTPA
+374 VGTITGQPAE
-386 AVTFSVSGSE
+386 VTFSVTETPEGL
-396 PADVPYTVT
+396 PYNVT
-405 VTNDKTGAVV
+405 VTNDETGAVV
-415 DTFTADAGSYTY
+415 DTFTANAGSYTY

-435 TLTVAPENEVYYG
+435 TLSVSPSEAVYYG
-448 TVTKHFTVVKDKR
+448 GATRNFTVLNDMR
-461 IEVDDS
+461 IEVEDD
-467 YPAVIE
+467 YPTVVE
-473 AGEPLDLLSAQVIFK
+473 ANVPMDLYGAQVISSGS
-488 DAPTADEV
+488 PTPDEV
-496 VCTVYT
+496 VRKIYSYVDDEWVDVTADAEGDVYT
-502 EAEGEW
+502 PEA
-508 VKATEG
+508 V
-514 VTSDTYTPAAPGR
+514 GR
-527 IKVEYTFGNLDPV
+527 IKVEYTFGELDAVTYEIAV
-540 AFEMDV
+540 AG
-546 VRRGEIFDP
+546 RGEIFDP
-555 AYEGARDQLVL
+555 AYEDARSQLVL
-566 SSTLADV
+566 SQKAAV
-573 TFVPDAENE
+573 PTFVPDAENE
-582 DATYGGAYWEIHYSE
+582 DTTYGGAYWNIAYSGD
-597 SNNWCN
+597 WCN
-603 VNLLPRLDWAEYEK
+603 VNLLPRLDWSEYEK
-617 YDVITFWAYVET
+617 YDVITFWVYVGYE
-629 EETGSPE
+629 SDARFDV
-636 IAMFNDG
+636 AMFNDG
-643 THKQIVSPN
+643 THVQNVRTN

-660 LDKFIKN
+660 IDKFISN
-667 QNEKYFCALNFQG
+667 ANSQYFCAHNFRSG
-680 GARKLRIGEIVAKT
+680 THTLRIGEIVAKT
-694 AAEVSVTGIEA
+694 AAEVSVEVSA
-705 GMIVGGS
+705 GMVAAGGS
-712 ADVSFNVTTTPADLP
+712 ADVTLTVTTTPADLP
-727 FAVTVSDPS
+727 FAVTVTDPS
-736 GTAVAVSTEG
+736 GAAVATTVEN
-746 NAVSFTATAAGDYS
+746 NAVSFETETTGVYTYAVVSDSAEYYGTAEGSFNVYPSNIILLDGD
-760 YTVVTNTADYYGAVS
+760 ADYAGA
-775 GTINVAAGNVIL
+775 
-787 TDGSYAETTEVG
+787 TEVG
-799 QPFALLEATAYVSGE
+799 QPFTLLDATAYVEGTGT
-814 AQATKPE
+814 ADPE
-821 RKLFVKSTADG
+821 RKLFIKTAADG

-881 PAAAYAGDMI
+881 PAAVYAGDRI
-891 STSGDKAD
+891 ATSGDKPD

-928 IPGTGWADVSITPVF
+928 IPGTGWADVSITPTF
-943 DREAYAEYDYVTV
+943 DVSYYAEYDYITV
-956 WLYIGQKEG
+956 WLYIGQKAG

-1008 NVFHTGYVSGNSTD
+1008 NVFHTGYVSGNSTA

-1037 AQTEFVRI
+1037 AQTAFVRV
-1045 GEITGHTFDEST
+1045 GEITGHTFDESN

-1082 TINTTDAVNPDP
+1082 TINTTDAVNPAP
-1094 DGGYSGAVV
+1094 EGGYSGAVV

-1143 GTPVDFEFLMYN
+1143 GTPADFEFLMYN

-1210 MTAVTYTENA
+1210 MTAVTYTEKA

>member
-35 DFPPTAT
+35 DFPATAT
-42 EEAQKLGSVYQL
+42 EEAQKLGDVYQL

-126 NIGTPAD
+126 NIGTAAD
-133 GVVDELYTL
+133 GVVGELYTL

-150 DAVSDRSVTVYLV
+150 DAVSERSVTVYLV
-163 ADDGTLTEVKGLT
+163 AADGGLTEVKGLT
-176 ETEGTYTFKPT
+176 ETEGTYTFTPT

-224 PEYSGARDQLSTNK
+224 PEYSGARDQLSTDK
-238 DPNTQYTFVSAED
+238 DPNTNIEFVPAED
-251 NKDETYG
+251 NDDETYG
-258 GAYWLVEPA
+258 GAYWLVEPTD
-267 VTGGVETHLDPRL
+267 TGWVNTYLEPRL

-293 WLYVEST
+293 WIYVEST
-300 GTPGEFRLAMLN
+300 STPGTFKMAMFNDN
-312 ELTAQQPVMTKEW
+312 ECAQTVMTQEW
-325 VCLELDVDTFVAKVG
+325 VCLEIDVDKFIEKVE
-340 SQYFYYISYG
+340 SQYFYAISYG
-350 TFTGV
+350 GITGA
-355 RIGEVMGRYTVDYT
+355 RIGEIMGRYNASFE
-369 VTDPV
+369 VTEPE
-374 VGEIDAEAGTPA
+374 VGTITGQPAE
-386 AVTFSVSGSE
+386 VTFSVTETPEGL
-396 PADVPYTVT
+396 PYNVT
-405 VTNDKTGAVV
+405 VTNDETGAVV
-415 DTFTADAGSYTY
+415 DTFTANAGSYTY

-435 TLTVAPENEVYYG
+435 TLSVSPSEAVYYG
-448 TVTKHFTVVKDKR
+448 GATRNFTVLNDMR
-461 IEVDDS
+461 IEVEDD
-467 YPAVIE
+467 YPTVVE
-473 AGEPLDLLSAQVIFK
+473 ANVPMDLYGAQVISSGS
-488 DAPTADEV
+488 PTPDEV
-496 VCTVYT
+496 VRKIYSYVDDEWVDVTADAEGDVYT
-502 EAEGEW
+502 PEA
-508 VKATEG
+508 V
-514 VTSDTYTPAAPGR
+514 GR
-527 IKVEYTFGNLDPV
+527 IKVEYTFGELDAVTYEIAV
-540 AFEMDV
+540 AG
-546 VRRGEIFDP
+546 RGEIFDP
-555 AYEGARDQLVL
+555 AYEDARSQLVL
-566 SSTLADV
+566 SQKAAV
-573 TFVPDAENE
+573 PTFVPDAENE
-582 DATYGGAYWEIHYSE
+582 DTTYGGAYWNIAYSGD
-597 SNNWCN
+597 WCN
-603 VNLLPRLDWAEYEK
+603 VNLLPRLDWSEYEK
-617 YDVITFWAYVET
+617 YDVITFWVYVGYEGDT
-629 EETGSPE
+629 TFDV
-636 IAMFNDG
+636 AMFNDG
-643 THKQIVSPN
+643 THVQNVRTN

-660 LDKFIKN
+660 IDKFISN
-667 QNEKYFCALNFQG
+667 ANSQYFCAHNFRSG
-680 GARKLRIGEIVAKT
+680 THTLRIGEIVAKT
-694 AAEVSVTGIEA
+694 AAEVSVEVSA
-705 GMIVGGS
+705 GMVAAGGS
-712 ADVSFNVTTTPADLP
+712 ADVTLTVTTTPADLP
-727 FAVTVSDPS
+727 FAVTVTDPS
-736 GTAVAVSTEG
+736 GAAVATTVEN
-746 NAVSFTATAAGDYS
+746 NAVSFENETTGVYTYAVVSDSAEYYGTAEGSFNVYPSNIILLDGD
-760 YTVVTNTADYYGAVS
+760 ADYAGA
-775 GTINVAAGNVIL
+775 
-787 TDGSYAETTEVG
+787 TEVG
-799 QPFALLEATAYVSGE
+799 QPFTLLDATAYVEGTGT
-814 AQATKPE
+814 ADPE
-821 RKLFVKSTADG
+821 RKLFIKTAADG

-881 PAAAYAGDMI
+881 PAAVYAGDRI
-891 STSGDKAD
+891 ATSGDKPD

-928 IPGTGWADVSITPVF
+928 IPGTGWADVSITPTF
-943 DREAYAEYDYVTV
+943 DVSYYAEYDYITV
-956 WLYIGQKEG
+956 WLYIGQKAG

-979 YHKRKIMTGEWTRI
+979 YHKRKIMTGAWTRV

-1008 NVFHTGYVSGNSTD
+1008 NVFHTGYVSGNSTA

-1045 GEITGHTFDEST
+1045 GEITGHIFDEST

-1065 PSADNVAASV
+1065 PSAENVAASV

-1082 TINTTDAVNPDP
+1082 TINTTDAVNPDS
-1094 DGGYSGAVV
+1094 DGGYSGEVV

-1143 GTPVDFEFLMYN
+1143 GTPADFEFLMYN

>member
-35 DFPPTAT
+35 DFPETRT
-42 EEAQKLGSVYQL
+42 EETQTLGDIYQL
-54 RRTVSDEDGNEYNL
+54 RRTVTDTEGNEYAL

-78 VVSDVIN
+78 VVTDIIN

-100 TVTVAEGDV
+100 TATVAKGDV

-118 YDDTPPVI
+118 KDTTPPVV
-126 NIGTPAD
+126 NIGSPAA
-133 GVVDELYTL
+133 GVVGEVYTL

-176 ETEGTYTFKPT
+176 ETEGTYTFTPT

-267 VTGGVETHLDPRL
+267 ATGWVNTFLEPRL

-300 GTPGEFRLAMLN
+300 SAPGTFKLSILN
-312 ELTAQQPVMTKEW
+312 DGDSQQTVMTKEW
-325 VCLELDVDTFVAKVG
+325 VCLELDVDKFIEKVE
-340 SQYFYYISYG
+340 SQYFYAISYG
-350 TFTGV
+350 GITGA
-355 RIGEVMGRYTVDYT
+355 RIGEIMGRYNASFD
-369 VTDPV
+369 VTEPD
-374 VGEIDAEAGTPA
+374 VGTITDQPAE
-386 AVTFSVSGSE
+386 VTFSVTETPEGL
-396 PADVPYTVT
+396 PYNVT
-405 VTNDKTGAVV
+405 VTNDETGAVV
-415 DTFTADAGSYTY
+415 DTFTANAGDYTY

-435 TLTVAPENEVYYG
+435 TLSVSPAEAVYYG
-448 TVTKHFTVVKDKR
+448 GATKNFTVLNDMR
-461 IEVDDS
+461 IEVEDD
-467 YPAVIE
+467 YPTVVE
-473 AGEPLDLLSAQVIFK
+473 ANVPMDLHSAQVISGGS
-488 DAPTADEV
+488 PTADAV
-496 VCTVYT
+496 VRKIYSYVDDEWGDVTAD
-502 EAEGEW
+502 AEG
-508 VKATEG
+508 
-514 VTSDTYTPAAPGR
+514 DTYTPEAVGR
-527 IKVEYTFGNLDPV
+527 IKVEYTFGDLDAVTYEIAV
-540 AFEMDV
+540 AG
-546 VRRGEIFDP
+546 RGEIFDP
-555 AYEGARDQLVL
+555 AYEDARSQLVL
-566 SSTLADV
+566 SQKAAV
-573 TFVPDAENE
+573 PTFVPDAENE
-582 DATYGGAYWEIHYSE
+582 DTTYGGAYWNIAYSGD
-597 SNNWCN
+597 WCN
-603 VNLLPRLDWAEYEK
+603 VNLLPRLDWSEYEK
-617 YDVITFWAYVET
+617 YDVITFWVYVGYEGDT
-629 EETGSPE
+629 TFDV
-636 IAMFNDG
+636 AMFNDG
-643 THKQIVSPN
+643 NHVQKVRTN

-660 LDKFIKN
+660 IDKFISN
-667 QNEKYFCALNFQG
+667 ANSQYFCAHNFRSG
-680 GARKLRIGEIVAKT
+680 THTLRIGEITAKK
-694 AAEVSVTGIEA
+694 AAEVSVEISA
-705 GMIVGGS
+705 GMVAAGGS
-712 ADVSFNVTTTPADLP
+712 ADVTLTVTTVPSDLP
-727 FAVTVSDPS
+727 FALTVTNPS
-736 GTAVAVSTEG
+736 GAAVATTVEN
-746 NAVSFTATAAGDYS
+746 NAVSFETETTGVYTYAVVSDSAEYYGTAEGSFNVYPSNIILLDGD
-760 YTVVTNTADYYGAVS
+760 ADYAGA
-775 GTINVAAGNVIL
+775 
-787 TDGSYAETTEVG
+787 TEVG
-799 QPFALLEATAYVSGE
+799 QPFTLLDATAYVEGTGT
-814 AQATKPE
+814 ADPE
-821 RKLFVKSTADG
+821 RKLFIKTAADG
-832 DWTDITDS
+832 DWTDITAS
-840 VQDNAYTPA
+840 VQDNAYTPD
-849 TAGVQLKVTYTYT
+849 TAGVQLKVTYTYAE
-862 GLEDLEYIVN
+862 LEDLEYIVN
-872 VALPNEVFN
+872 VAMPNEVFN
-881 PAAAYAGDMI
+881 PAAVYAGDMI
-891 STSGDKAD
+891 STSGG
-899 HAFIGTVRTFVSDA
+899 AFNETVRTFVSDA

-943 DREAYAEYDYVTV
+943 DRAAYAGYDYVTV
-956 WLYIGQKEG
+956 WLYIGQKQG

-1008 NVFHTGYVSGNSTD
+1008 NVFHTGYVSGDSTA

-1075 GQNVTSG
+1075 GQNVSG
-1082 TINTTDAVNPDP
+1082 SLTTTDAVNPDS
-1094 DGGYSGAVV
+1094 DGGYSGEVV

-1131 RLKVWMYIDTTA
+1131 RIKVWMYIDTTA
-1143 GTPVDFEFLMYN
+1143 GESVDFEFLMYS
-1155 DARARQKVKTDTW
+1155 DTRARQKVKTDTW

-1181 VQSKGNGNSG
+1181 VHSSKGSNNDKKW
-1191 NPYFISQTG
+1191 YFLAQTG
-1200 WNGASVYFGT
+1200 WNGATVYFGT